1 MDTTHSTDSKSQS
14 DWRKREM
21 GALWKKDGKTQ
32 QFYSGFIKLNKG
44 TPQEK
49 EHNIVVFLNKM
60 KSSEKAPDLIVY
72 ESAEQPSFIDDS
84 SMSLTA
90 DSAPTP
96 SSSNE
101 DERDGIP
108 DTFLDS

>member
-32 QFYSGFIKLNKG
+32 QFYSGFLKLNKG
-44 TPQEK
+44 TPEEK

-60 KSSEKAPDLIVY
+60 KSSEKAPDLIIY
-72 ESAEQPSFIDDS
+72 ESAEQPSFVNEGAMTLSADTSDS
-84 SMSLTA
+84 SNSH
-90 DSAPTP
+90 
-96 SSSNE
+96 E
-101 DERDGIP
+101 DERDAIP

>member
-44 TPQEK
+44 TPEEK

-72 ESAEQPSFIDDS
+72 ESAEQPSFINDS
-84 SMSLTA
+84 AMSLTA
-90 DSAPTP
+90 DS
-96 SSSNE
+96 SSTSNK
-101 DERDGIP
+101 DERDAIP

>member
-1 MDTTHSTDSKSQS
+1 MDTTHSTDSNSQS

-44 TPQEK
+44 TPEEK
-49 EHNIVVFLNKM
+49 EHNVVVFLNKM
-60 KSSEKAPDLIVY
+60 KNSEKAPDLIVY
-72 ESAEQPSFIDDS
+72 ESAEQPSFINDNVMTLESDS
-84 SMSLTA
+84 N
-90 DSAPTP
+90 SA
-96 SSSNE
+96 SSNQ
-101 DERDGIP
+101 DERDAIP